1 MLGFHTQADVENSVL
16 AAILEGIVNFNEVK
30 EVLDIGDFSNE
41 TNRLVFEAM
50 EVLSNRGEPID
61 MVTVIDKLQGVSR
74 PNGEE
79 WSSYITYITD
89 TAFPLFRSNLSFH
102 LSLIKKVSRRRQL
115 WKLSQRLAK
124 ATEVDDGTAIDLV
137 RNEIADFSFN
147 ENKADVFNLSS
158 HVPERLNWLLE
169 SAIPDGFP
177 AMIYGEG
184 GMGKSYLAL
193 LIAIQM
199 TMGGQKFLGLR
210 FADKALNVLY
220 VDYELDKDEITRRA
234 QKVSKGLGLE
244 KVPVNLFYFSPAESL
259 PRTFTKLRHII
270 KSKAIDVLVI
280 DSLGASAVDGEH
292 VPDVVNFFSE
302 IRKMGITVLL
312 LDHQAKQQTG
322 DRYSRKT
329 PFGSVYK
336 YNLCRSVFQLS
347 CQSRDGNKIT
357 LRLDHTKSNF
367 GRLIDDLVFDVSFE
381 GDRILFT
388 ESAIQFTEDRE
399 IELIKCTIEYLSKA
413 GYKVN
418 TNAIVK
424 HLSGQIGKNRILTLL
439 KKGNGVHWDCKS
451 GGRTEKLYSL
461 RIPEFQNIYT
471 RNSGILKNHVWGGD
485 EEYSSPEGSPDEGL
499 DY

>member
-1 MLGFHTQADVENSVL
+1 MHGDFNTTEESENSL
-16 AAILEGIVNFNEVK
+16 LNSILEGSATFSDLK
-30 EVLDIGDFSNE
+30 AVLDTEDFSTE
-41 TNRLVFEAM
+41 TNRIIFRAM
-50 EVLSNRGEPID
+50 ESLTHRGEPID
-61 MVTVIDKLQGVSR
+61 FLTLCDELNKFQR
-74 PNGEE
+74 PNEQA
-79 WSSYITYITD
+79 WASYITNLPH
-89 TAFPLFRSNLSFH
+89 TALPLEKSMLNFH
-102 LSLIKKVSRRRQL
+102 LSRVKGFSQTRWL
-115 WKLSQRLAK
+115 WKLSHMLIKSIEAGDESEKERLRGEIANFK
-124 ATEVDDGTAIDLV
+124 HENNEVDI
-137 RNEIADFSFN
+137 I
-147 ENKADVFNLSS
+147 NLSS

-169 SAIPDGFP
+169 SAVPKGFP

-244 KVPVNLFYFSPAESL
+244 KVPVNLLYFSPAESL
-259 PRTFTKLRHII
+259 PRSITKLRNII
-270 KSKAIDVLVI
+270 ESKAIDFLVV

-292 VPDVVNFFSE
+292 VPDVVNLFAE
-302 IRKMGITVLL
+302 IRKMGVTTLL

-336 YNLCRSVFQLS
+336 FNLCRSVFQLS

-357 LRLDHTKSNF
+357 LRLHHTKSNF

-381 GDRILFT
+381 GDRVLFT
-388 ESAIQFTEDRE
+388 ESAIQSTEARE
-399 IELIKCTIEYLSKA
+399 IELIKRAIEDLSKA
-413 GYKVN
+413 GDKVN
-418 TNAIVK
+418 TKAIVK
-424 HLSGQIGKNRILTLL
+424 HLSGKLGRTRILELL
-439 KKGNGVHWDCKS
+439 RKEDGVHWDCRS

-461 RIPEFQNIYT
+461 RIPEFQTIYT
-471 RNSGILKNHVWGGD
+471 RNSGILKNGVRGED
-485 EEYSSPEGSPDEGL
+485 AEYYSPEEFLEEGI
-499 DY
+499 